1 MDERPAAAP
10 ATGLVK
16 CTICELSFTSASEIG
31 AHYKASPIHP
41 TCGRCGNCF
50 RDMTELLQH
59 LQAAHAEEIC
69 VCGMSVKMDELY
81 LHYQSASC
89 HPKCPACNAAFKD
102 DAGLLTTSP
111 IAQPVKTKEEL
122 KKEKKEKKAMR
133 AVQMQK
139 NRCEYCNKGF
149 TKKKGLKKHNHK
161 TSLHPCCTLCDVGF
175 ALYKDYTAHMA
186 AKHPSAMVLP
196 PLPPRLSVP
205 VSAVA
210 GSSTTAVRTES
221 ESRDMRSKP
230 EEEEEEEV
238 FPFSCS
244 ELVGQRIESNGGSSA
259 SVPDRE
265 GADVHAPIL
274 DTSPSILEANNEGG
288 PLAQF
293 EPTSAEY
300 RANSMVVTL
309 ADELQVHASEV
320 DDKDD
325 AESTISLESLRS
337 ISSTS
342 IEEENLPVRRPQ
354 AEAHLNSFLE
364 EVGPAVNEK
373 AVQCEVSDEIEEDDF
388 EHVEAAERSPDG
400 GDRKMQS
407 RPDSVI
413 SYITAIDSNPDRD
426 HYVGST
432 ATLDDH
438 GVHQVPASPNAPS
451 LSLSDG
457 ERDQRDHGLSTGPS
471 STRSSSIGFPSTEYE
486 AALRL
491 VSRRPLEAMLGS
503 EASDIHSVRS
513 APGCSS
519 ASSMTEEEVSS
530 VTESTATTAANGQSV
545 PATSNAAVTTS
556 QVRPQ
561 APGPS
566 WHCRS
571 CGKDP
576 CEEPTATQ
584 CGHIFCYSCIVKE
597 IAEKMHCPVCHKL
610 FLLRLNV
617 SP

>member
-1 MDERPAAAP
+1 MW
-10 ATGLVK
+10 
-16 CTICELSFTSASEIG
+16 
-31 AHYKASPIHP
+31 
-41 TCGRCGNCF
+41 
-50 RDMTELLQH
+50 ELLPGYDRTAA
-59 LQAAHAEEIC
+59 AAHAEEIC

-89 HPKCPACNAAFKD
+89 HPKCPACDAAFKD

-111 IAQPVKTKEEL
+111 IAQHVKSKEEL
-122 KKEKKEKKAMR
+122 KKVKKEKKAKR

-149 TKKKGLKKHNHK
+149 PKKKGLKKHNRK

-175 ALYKDYTAHMA
+175 ALYKEYTAVAHGCQA
-186 AKHPSAMVLP
+186 SVCHGPSPASP
-196 PLPPRLSVP
+196 ASI
-205 VSAVA
+205 SA
-210 GSSTTAVRTES
+210 ES
-221 ESRDMRSKP
+221 ESRDMLSKP
-230 EEEEEEEV
+230 EEEEEEEEV
-238 FPFSCS
+238 FPFSRL

-354 AEAHLNSFLE
+354 AEAHLTSFLE

-400 GDRKMQS
+400 GDRIMQR
-407 RPDSVI
+407 RPDSAI

-457 ERDQRDHGLSTGPS
+457 ERDQRDHVRKKRRARASDACTQGLSTGPS

-491 VSRRPLEAMLGS
+491 VSRRPLEAMFGS

-556 QVRPQ
+556 QVRSQ